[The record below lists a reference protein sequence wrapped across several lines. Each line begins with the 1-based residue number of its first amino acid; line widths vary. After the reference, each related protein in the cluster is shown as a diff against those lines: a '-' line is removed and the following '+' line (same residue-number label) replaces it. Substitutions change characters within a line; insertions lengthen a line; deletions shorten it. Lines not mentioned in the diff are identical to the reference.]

1 MTERHRELEVG
12 YSTCPNDT
20 FVFHALVT
28 GTVPTSGAAWKPFL
42 ADVETLNE
50 MAFQRTLPIT
60 KLSFHALGYL
70 RQEYVLLSSGAALG
84 RGCGPLLL
92 TRPRGCDDLE
102 RARIAVPGFWT
113 TACLLLRLHAPRI
126 SKDRLVSLPFHRI
139 PASVAEG
146 EVDAG
151 VIIHESRFTYEELGL
166 VCLVDLGEW
175 WERETGL
182 PIPLGAIV
190 GDRRLGPPLL
200 REVQRALRRSVIYAR
215 RHPEESREYVARH
228 AQELS
233 PEVIRAHIDL
243 YVNDFTED
251 LGSEGTHA
259 VRVLFR
265 RAEERGIVP
274 PAGRA
279 PLLVQ

>member
-1 MTERHRELEVG
+1 MTEIPRELEVG

-28 GTVPTSGAAWKPFL
+28 GKVPTRGVTWKPHL

-70 RQEYVLLSSGAALG
+70 RQEYALLSAGAALG

-92 TRPRGCDDLE
+92 TRPQGCDDLE

-113 TACLLLRLHAPRI
+113 TACLLLRLHAPQI
-126 SKDRLVSLPFHRI
+126 SKDRLVSQPFHRI
-139 PASVAEG
+139 PASIAEG

-166 VCLVDLGEW
+166 VCLVDLGQW

-190 GDRRLGPPLL
+190 GDRRLGPSLL
-200 REVQRALRRSVIYAR
+200 REVQDALRRSVIHAR
-215 RHPEESREYVARH
+215 RHPQESREYVACYAH
-228 AQELS
+228 ELS
-233 PEVIRAHIDL
+233 PEVTQAHIDL

-251 LGSEGTHA
+251 LGSEGSRA
-259 VRVLFR
+259 VRALFR
-265 RAEERGIVP
+265 RAEGRGILP
-274 PAGRA
+274 PGGGA